1 MDMGTVKKRLENNYY
16 YSAKE
21 CIHDMNTMFS
31 NCYVYN
37 KPTEDVVLMAKTLE
51 KVFLGKVSMMPK
63 VEEEMPSTKAAKK
76 PKPPKP
82 PGTPGVGRGRPSTVS
97 STSVVN
103 NGPAAGI
110 PSNSSAHHPPPAPAS
125 SMAPSMTSLP
135 SGHNSMPPQVHAHVA
150 APSGAMAIPQ
160 SPILPPG
167 QAKAKKSLKRKADT
181 TTPPGFEPMYK
192 PSSAAQ
198 MPHPAGPDA
207 KSAKIGPRRE
217 SGRTIKKVMKDLPDS
232 QPLGEGGMMPVGSAS
247 VPTGHVSC
255 LLNVFSVTNFV
266 AQSNIYFMHYNFI
279 CHLALH

>member
-16 YSAKE
+16 VSAKE

-51 KVFLGKVSMMPK
+51 KVFLGKVSQMPK

-82 PGTPGVGRGRPSTVS
+82 PGTPGVGRGRPSSVS

-110 PSNSSAHHPPPAPAS
+110 PSNSTSHLPSQAPG

-150 APSGAMAIPQ
+150 APSAAMAIPQ

-167 QAKAKKSLKRKADT
+167 QPKVKKSLKRKADT
-181 TTPPGFEPMYK
+181 TTPPGFEPTMYK

-198 MPHPAGPDA
+198 MPHPSGPDA

-232 QPLGEGGMMPVGSAS
+232 QPPGEGGMMPVGSAS
-247 VPTGHVSC
+247 VPTGHVSYIY
-255 LLNVFSVTNFV
+255 VIIIIVTRSV
-266 AQSNIYFMHYNFI
+266 A
-279 CHLALH
+279 

>member
-51 KVFLGKVSMMPK
+51 KVFLGKVSQMPK
-63 VEEEMPSTKAAKK
+63 EEIELEMPSSKAAKK

-97 STSVVN
+97 STVAN

-110 PSNSSAHHPPPAPAS
+110 PSNASHLPSQAPG

-135 SGHNSMPPQVHAHVA
+135 HGHNSMPPQVHPHLA
-150 APSGAMAIPQ
+150 APGGMALPQ
-160 SPILPPG
+160 SPLLPPG

-198 MPHPAGPDA
+198 MPLPPGPDA

-232 QPLGEGGMMPVGSAS
+232 QPLGDGVI
-247 VPTGHVSC
+247 VPIGVPIGPVSC
-255 LLNVFSVTNFV
+255 DF
-266 AQSNIYFMHYNFI
+266 FI
-279 CHLALH
+279 CFATIILFA